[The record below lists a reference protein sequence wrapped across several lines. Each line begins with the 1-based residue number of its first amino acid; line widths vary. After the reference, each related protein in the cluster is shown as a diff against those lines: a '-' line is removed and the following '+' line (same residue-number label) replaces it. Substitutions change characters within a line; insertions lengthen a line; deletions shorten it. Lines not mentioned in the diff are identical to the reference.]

1 MKTDMEILE
10 GLTESQRKAVTHL
23 NGPLLIMAGPGSGKT
38 EVISRRAA
46 FLILSGS
53 VDLHDLLVVT
63 FTEKASLEL
72 KDRIQ
77 SKLPQVNVESM
88 QISTIHAFCHYLLSE
103 FRQHSPFRGSFSVLD
118 EAGQLLFIYTRRV
131 ELGLSGILK
140 GRESDF
146 FSQVKGMYNLA
157 SEEQIEP
164 EKFIAYCR
172 SELEKASSDDK
183 ALWNEKEVVAKSYG
197 KYLDILHQANT
208 TDFANLQRH
217 AYDMIRTDE
226 DLLQDLRRRF
236 SYILID
242 EYQDT
247 NGIQDRIMRL
257 LAEPRMNVTV
267 VGDDDQSIYRFRG
280 ATVRN
285 ILDFEKTYG
294 KRKPVTTV
302 KLEDNFRSLE
312 SILHHTSRLI
322 RNNPKRTN
330 KDLICNRD
338 LFANDILLVHRRTA
352 AEEAEAVVRIL
363 KSYIDSGVIKQ
374 KRDVAILLRSVRSY
388 AAPYLDTLQKYNL
401 PYVLARDG
409 GFFVRPDILDIYN
422 LFVFLGQTRS
432 WADKFVCC
440 DAMNLSEQTET
451 ALRSCKQDMAKIKN
465 EGELRNIGVKNK
477 ADAKRI
483 FELVELKRRALGRK
497 FSSIMELLYEL
508 FRITSYFE
516 RSEREGNE
524 EAIRNLAILTR
535 IAEVFDEHG
544 KTSNIYPFLSYLKL
558 LKQSG
563 LDSFLPAPADAI
575 QVMTVH
581 QAKGLEFPVV
591 VIGAAMERRFP
602 ASNRKPWYEI
612 PYCLCES
619 GEPEVADYHT
629 ADERKLFYVASTR
642 ARDLLV
648 IGTADVVNKR
658 GGGPSRFISELLG
671 DDMDRAIQRTEK
683 VLKSLVEIEEST
695 RKTYEPKRRLSYSQ
709 LAYFLQCPVRF
720 KYMVIDGLSVP
731 HPYYLNFGANVHR
744 ALELIH
750 RAILN
755 GKKESEIEIKEILE
769 QAWSP
774 LPNTSKEKEAELKKA
789 ALKQINNYVSKF
801 HPARS
806 NIEDVETTFSY
817 EANEYIITG
826 RIDLVRRL
834 EGGAKE
840 IIDFKTI
847 ESRYGSRD
855 QTSLQMD
862 LYALG
867 GELSLGHQV
876 GSRTVYYLG
885 DNEQDTSGWDGD
897 RRKTAETNLH
907 GIIGKIEKEEF
918 APRTEYCSFCQDFRD
933 ICPYSNSRQRRRI

>member
-1 MKTDMEILE
+1 MKSDLEILE

-23 NGPLLIMAGPGSGKT
+23 YGPLLIIAGPGSGKT

-46 FLILSGS
+46 FLVQSGS
-53 VDLHDLLVVT
+53 AKPENLLVTT

-77 SKLPQVNVESM
+77 SKLPDVNVESM
-88 QISTIHAFCHYLLSE
+88 QISTIHSFCHTLLND
-103 FRQHSPFRGSFSVLD
+103 FIDQSPFRSGFRVLD
-118 EAGQLLFIYTRRV
+118 DAGQLLFIYTRRV
-131 ELGLSGILK
+131 ELGLNGILK

-146 FSQVKGMYNLA
+146 FSEVKRLYNLA

-164 EKFIAYCR
+164 QDLVAFCQEKTAR
-172 SELEKASSDDK
+172 AGPDEKT
-183 ALWNEKEVVAKSYG
+183 LWKEKEIVARSYQR
-197 KYLDILHQANT
+197 YLQSLHEANS
-208 TDFANLQRH
+208 TDFSNLQRH
-217 AYDMIRTDE
+217 AYNLIKNNKE
-226 DLLQDLRRRF
+226 ILQALRQRF
-236 SYILID
+236 SFILID

-247 NGIQDRIMRL
+247 NGIQDRIL
-257 LAEPRMNVTV
+257 KTLAEPKMNVTV

-280 ATVRN
+280 ATVKN
-285 ILDFEKTYG
+285 ILNFETTYG
-294 KRKPVTTV
+294 AKQKAVEVV

-322 RNNPKRTN
+322 RRNPLR
-330 KDLICNRD
+330 KDKNLLCHRNR
-338 LFANDILLVHRRTA
+338 FANDILLVHRETA

-363 KSYIDSGVIKQ
+363 GSYIKAGIIKQ

-388 AAPYLDTLQKYNL
+388 AAPYLESLKKYDI

-409 GFFVRPDILDIYN
+409 GFFTRPDILDIYN
-422 LFVFLGQTRS
+422 LFVFLGQTKS

-440 DAMNLSEQTET
+440 DTMNLSQET
-451 ALRSCKQDMAKIKN
+451 AAALRSYKQDISKIKK
-465 EGELRNIGVKNK
+465 EAELRTIGVKNK
-477 ADAKRI
+477 DDARRI
-483 FELVELKRRALGRK
+483 IELVELKRRALGKK
-497 FSSIMELLYEL
+497 FLSIMELLYEL
-508 FRITSYFE
+508 FRITGYFE
-516 RSEREGNE
+516 RSERRGDQ
-524 EAIRNLAILTR
+524 EAIRNLAILTG

-544 KTSNIYPFLSYLKL
+544 KTSNVYPFLFYLKL

-563 LDSFLPAPADAI
+563 LDSFMLAPSDAI

-612 PYCLCES
+612 PYCLCDS

-642 ARDLLV
+642 ARDLLI
-648 IGTADVVNKR
+648 IGSADVVNKR

-671 DDMDRAIQRTEK
+671 NNMDRAIQRTEK
-683 VLKSLVEIEEST
+683 VLSSLVEVEEST
-695 RKTYEPKRRLSYSQ
+695 KKSYEPKRRLSYSQ
-709 LAYFLQCPVRF
+709 LAYFLQCPLRF
-720 KYMVIDGLSVP
+720 KYMVVDGLSVL

-750 RAILN
+750 RAILD
-755 GKKESEIEIKEILE
+755 GRTESEIDIKETVE
-769 QAWSP
+769 KAWSP
-774 LPNTSKEKEAELKKA
+774 LPNTSKERETELEKA
-789 ALKQINNYVSKF
+789 AVKQIESYVSKF
-801 HPARS
+801 HPARMH
-806 NIEDVETTFSY
+806 IEDVEARFSY
-817 EANEYIITG
+817 EANESIVTG

-834 EGGAKE
+834 DGGARE

-855 QTSLQMD
+855 QTNLQMD

-867 GELSLGHQV
+867 GELCLGHEV
-876 GSRTVYYLG
+876 GSRTIHYLG
-885 DNEQDTSGWDGD
+885 DNEQDTSGWDEN
-897 RRKTAETNLH
+897 RRKTAEKTLY
-907 GIIGKIEKEEF
+907 GIIEKINNEEF
-918 APRTEYCSFCQDFRD
+918 APRTEYCPFCQDFGA
-933 ICPYSNSRQRRRI
+933 ICPYSKNR

>member
-217 AYDMIRTDE
+217 AYDMIRADE

-247 NGIQDRIMRL
+247 NGIQDRIMRF

-322 RNNPKRTN
+322 RHNPKRTD

-363 KSYIDSGVIKQ
+363 KSYIESGIIRR
-374 KRDVAILLRSVRSY
+374 KRDVAILLRSVRSQ
-388 AAPYLDTLQKYNL
+388 AAPYLEALRKHRL
-401 PYVLARDG
+401 PYELIRDG
-409 GFFVRPDILDIYN
+409 GFFARPDISDIYD
-422 LFVFLGQTRS
+422 LLVFLGQTKP
-432 WADKFVCC
+432 WADRAVCC
-440 DAMNLSEQTET
+440 DTMSLSPQTAS
-451 ALRSCKQDMAKIKN
+451 ALRSYKQDIAKIVN
-465 EGELRNIGVKNK
+465 EKELRKLGVENK
-477 ADAKRI
+477 DDAKRV
-483 FELVELKRRALGRK
+483 FELIELKRRVLGRQ
-497 FSSIMELLYEL
+497 FSSIMELLYGL
-508 FRITSYFE
+508 LRITGYFE
-516 RSEREGNE
+516 RSEKAGNR

-544 KTSNIYPFLSYLKL
+544 KTSNIHPFLSYLKL

-563 LDSFLPAPADAI
+563 LDSFMLAPTDAI

-591 VIGAAMERRFP
+591 AIGAAMEQRFP
-602 ASNRKPWYEI
+602 ATRRKPWYEI
-612 PYCLCES
+612 PYSLYAS
-619 GEPEVADYHT
+619 GEPEVEDFHT
-629 ADERKLFYVASTR
+629 TDERKLFYVASTR

-671 DDMDRAIQRTEK
+671 QNMDRAIQRTEE
-683 VLKSLVEIEEST
+683 VLKSLVTVEEST

-709 LAYFLQCPVRF
+709 LAYFLQCPFRF
-720 KYMVIDGLSVP
+720 KYIVNDGLAVLY
-731 HPYYLNFGANVHR
+731 PYYVNFGANVHR
-744 ALELIH
+744 ALELVH
-750 RAILN
+750 RAIL
-755 GKKESEIEIKEILE
+755 GGRIESGIDIERIVEE
-769 QAWSP
+769 AWSP
-774 LPNTSKEKEAELKKA
+774 LVHATKKEEEELKKA
-789 ALKQINNYVSKF
+789 AVKQVGGYVSKT
-801 HPARS
+801 HPAAS
-806 NIEDVETTFSY
+806 QIEEVEAAFSY
-817 EANEYIITG
+817 EANECIING

-834 EGGAKE
+834 NGRATE
-840 IIDFKTI
+840 IVDFKTT
-847 ESRYGSRD
+847 ESKYGSRD

-867 GELSLGHQV
+867 GERSLGHEV
-876 GSRTVYYLG
+876 GSRAVYYLG
-885 DNEQDTSGWDGD
+885 DNKEDTSEWNTDK
-897 RRKTAETNLH
+897 RKAAEGKLH
-907 GIIGKIEKEEF
+907 GIIEKIRNEEF
-918 APRTEYCSFCQDFRD
+918 TPRAEFCPFCRDFRD
-933 ICPYSNSRQRRRI
+933 ICPYYVGK

>member
-1 MKTDMEILE
+1 MKIDMEILA

-23 NGPLLIMAGPGSGKT
+23 DGPLLIIAGPGSGKT

-46 FLILSGS
+46 FLVLSGS
-53 VDLHDLLVVT
+53 AEPDNLLVTT

-77 SKLPQVNVESM
+77 SKLPDVNVESM
-88 QISTIHAFCHYLLSE
+88 QISTIHSFCHYLLNE
-103 FRQHSPFRGSFSVLD
+103 FRDLSPFRTGFSVLD
-118 EAGQLLFIYTRRV
+118 DAGQLLFIYTRRV
-131 ELGLSGILK
+131 ELELNSILK

-146 FSQVKGMYNLA
+146 FSEVRRMYNLA

-164 EKFIAYCR
+164 QELIAYCR
-172 SELEKASSDDK
+172 SELGKAGPDDK
-183 ALWNEKEVVAKSYG
+183 TLWEEKEIVAQSYQ
-197 KYLDILHQANT
+197 KYLELLYQANT

-217 AYDMIRTDE
+217 AYDLIRNNE
-226 DLLQDLRRRF
+226 QVLQALRQRF

-247 NGIQDRIMRL
+247 NGLQDRIMRT
-257 LAEPRMNVTV
+257 LAEPKLNVTV

-285 ILDFEKTYG
+285 ILNFKSTYG
-294 KRKPVTTV
+294 NREPVEVV

-322 RNNPKRTN
+322 RHNPVRTD
-330 KDLICNRD
+330 KDLLCKRD
-338 LFANDILLVHRRTA
+338 RFANDILLVHRKTA

-363 KSYIDSGVIKQ
+363 NHYIETGVIKQ

-388 AAPYLDTLQKYNL
+388 AEPYLEALREHNL
-401 PYVLARDG
+401 PYVLTRDG
-409 GFFVRPDILDIYN
+409 GFFTRSDILDIYS
-422 LFVFLGQTRS
+422 LFVFLGQTKS
-432 WADKFVCC
+432 WADKFICC
-440 DAMNLSEQTET
+440 DTMNLSKQTAA
-451 ALRSCKQDMAKIKN
+451 ALSSYKQDIAKIGN
-465 EGELRNIGVKNK
+465 EGELRKIGVKNREE
-477 ADAKRI
+477 AKRI
-483 FELVELKRRALGRK
+483 VELIELKRKALGRR

-508 FRITSYFE
+508 FRITGYFE
-516 RSEREGNE
+516 RSERDGNR

-535 IAEVFDEHG
+535 IAEVFDQHG
-544 KTSNIYPFLSYLKL
+544 KTSNVYPFLSYLKL

-563 LDSFLPAPADAI
+563 LDSFMLAPSDAI

-602 ASNRKPWYEI
+602 GSHRKPRYEI
-612 PYCLCES
+612 PYSLCES
-619 GEPEVADYHT
+619 GKPEVEDYHT
-629 ADERKLFYVASTR
+629 TDERKLFYVASTR

-671 DDMDRAIQRTEK
+671 DNMDRAIQRTEK
-683 VLKSLVEIEEST
+683 VLKSLIEVEESA
-695 RKTYEPKRRLSYSQ
+695 KEVYEPRRRLSYSQ
-709 LAYFLQCPVRF
+709 LAYFLQCPLRF
-720 KYMVIDGLSVP
+720 KYIVDDGLAVL

-755 GKKESEIEIKEILE
+755 GKAEPEINIKDVVEE
-769 QAWSP
+769 TWGP
-774 LPNTSKEKEAELKKA
+774 LVKASKEKEAELKKA
-789 ALKQINNYVSKF
+789 AVKQIVNYVSKA
-801 HPARS
+801 HPARL
-806 NIEDVETTFSY
+806 NIVDVEATFSY
-817 EANEYIITG
+817 QANECIITG

-834 EGGAKE
+834 DGRAKE

-847 ESRYGSRD
+847 ESTYGDRD
-855 QTSLQMD
+855 QTNLQMD

-867 GELSLGHQV
+867 GERSLGHEV
-876 GSRTVYYLG
+876 GSRAVYYLV
-885 DNEQDTSGWDGD
+885 DNKQDTSRWNRD
-897 RRKTAETNLH
+897 RKKAAEEKLH
-907 GIIGKIEKEEF
+907 GIIEQIKNEEF
-918 APRTEYCSFCQDFRD
+918 SPRTEFCPFCQDFQD
-933 ICPYSNSRQRRRI
+933 ICPYYSGR